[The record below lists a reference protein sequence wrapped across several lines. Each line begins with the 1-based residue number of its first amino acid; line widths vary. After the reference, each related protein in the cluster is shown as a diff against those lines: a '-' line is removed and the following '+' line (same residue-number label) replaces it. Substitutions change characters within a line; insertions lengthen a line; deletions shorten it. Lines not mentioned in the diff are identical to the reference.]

1 MSLKVNFTIS
11 TSDINFFKKPLLY
24 SPQSWKANPNTKP
37 LSWQV
42 FTDSKIIFVLGSL
55 SQNTTILAK
64 NAGMLWRKQSKI
76 PRDSWYKRKWVCFCC
91 DKWQKKKEE
100 RGQALFQPD
109 SRWSLPWRK
118 LNQFCWTKARPHLC
132 FPLLFPSVV
141 IAKKS
146 ITKHL
151 ESFLSLVIGFSWDS
165 VILDTF

>member
-1 MSLKVNFTIS
+1 MKQIRPKPMSLKVNFTIS

-91 DKWQKKKEE
+91 DKWQKKRRKED
-100 RGQALFQPD
+100 RHYF
-109 SRWSLPWRK
+109 SLTLDDLCLGESWTSFAGLK
-118 LNQFCWTKARPHLC
+118 LGHTFASLSY
-132 FPLLFPSVV
+132 FLL
-141 IAKKS
+141 
-146 ITKHL
+146 
-151 ESFLSLVIGFSWDS
+151 W
-165 VILDTF
+165 